1 MLNLNTEIKLFRL
14 DRPVPASKT
23 PVNSFSSAM
32 NVTWD
37 SDNHLM
43 TPIAVGVRGS
53 ATAAAQG
60 ELGFQTAVGSNRV
73 VEMPKAG
80 VIELLSIGL
89 LACWDR
95 WPAGTERSTW
105 ASGSFQRYRGKDFVK
120 PCDHVHLLRSGTAI
134 YAVAAGSGTDSCE
147 PRNFCLTSWRLN
159 QRASVLT
166 FPLPDETIY
175 S

>member
-37 SDNHLM
+37 SDNQLM

-80 VIELLSIGL
+80 VIELLSIWSLGML
-89 LACWDR
+89 GSLASWYG
-95 WPAGTERSTW
+95 AI
-105 ASGSFQRYRGKDFVK
+105 
-120 PCDHVHLLRSGTAI
+120 HLGVWVVSKISR
-134 YAVAAGSGTDSCE
+134 
-147 PRNFCLTSWRLN
+147 
-159 QRASVLT
+159 
-166 FPLPDETIY
+166 
-175 S
+175 